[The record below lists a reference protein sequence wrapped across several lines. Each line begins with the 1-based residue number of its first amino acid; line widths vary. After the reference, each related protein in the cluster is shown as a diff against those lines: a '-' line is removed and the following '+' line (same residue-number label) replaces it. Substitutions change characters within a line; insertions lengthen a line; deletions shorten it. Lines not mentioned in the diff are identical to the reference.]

1 MSLFFKKIIP
11 SSIPSNPDFITVLI
25 FFLCMLGRVE
35 FLKAQSNIDAAL
47 ETSGLEWA
55 SDGLWFLQTEVSV
68 DDEDALASHPLADEE
83 SASLALTLT
92 GPATGAFWWRVSS
105 EENLDFL
112 YLVID
117 GEIVSKISGEVE
129 WNQVEFDVQDGPHEI
144 LWIYEK
150 DKDGAA
156 GADQAWI
163 DRLELSFNT
172 PPSSPPTLSVAR
184 GGVRGVVISWP
195 TANAVGYKL
204 QASPFPNFGWSPVP
218 NEHIHYD
225 DATEREFFTLNDAS
239 NHLFFRLFKP

>member
-1 MSLFFKKIIP
+1 MSLFLPKTIP

-55 SDGLWFLQTEVSV
+55 SDGLWGLQTSVSV
-68 DDEDALASHPLADEE
+68 DDEDALASHPLEDEE

-112 YLVID
+112 YLVIE

-129 WNQVEFDVQDGPHEI
+129 WNQVEFEVQAGPHEI

-150 DKDGAA
+150 NENGAA
-156 GADQAWI
+156 GACKQR
-163 DRLELSFNT
+163 RL
-172 PPSSPPTLSVAR
+172 
-184 GGVRGVVISWP
+184 
-195 TANAVGYKL
+195 L
-204 QASPFPNFGWSPVP
+204 QAN
-218 NEHIHYD
+218 
-225 DATEREFFTLNDAS
+225 
-239 NHLFFRLFKP
+239 